1 MDLTNESY
9 LIRICGRSTMERYY
23 RDARGWVKISSRGRE
38 FRLTAEQVLN
48 HLLPAVAGIKPHVT
62 VRVEHRNRRRR
73 RPPTTKRVPPPARR
87 GRTKGRRRSSRT
99 ESGFK

>member
-73 RPPTTKRVPPPARR
+73 RPPNDEEGASPRAPGENQGPAQ
-87 GRTKGRRRSSRT
+87 K
-99 ESGFK
+99 

>member
-9 LIRICGRSTMERYY
+9 LIRIWGRRTTERYY

-62 VRVEHRNRRRR
+62 VRVEHWNRRRR
-73 RPPTTKRVPPPARR
+73 RPPTAKQVIPPARR
-87 GRTKGRRRSSRT
+87 RGTKAGA
-99 ESGFK
+99 